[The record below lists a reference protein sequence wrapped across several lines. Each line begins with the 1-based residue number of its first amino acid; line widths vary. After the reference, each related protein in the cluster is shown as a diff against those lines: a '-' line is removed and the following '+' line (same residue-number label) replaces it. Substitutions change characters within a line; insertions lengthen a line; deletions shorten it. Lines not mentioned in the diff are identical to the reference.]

1 MSSVDGRGPKGE
13 TPFTTIE
20 REVTSWEG
28 VTKRRGKFGTIEFR
42 LGRHLLGMLPLAG
55 LVDERTVI
63 QRMRDAY
70 ERAQDSAGPRR
81 RGDRL
86 TRRVAAPL
94 PPLPG
99 PARRRCW
106 A

>member
-1 MSSVDGRGPKGE
+1 MTEFHD
-13 TPFTTIE
+13 TIE

-28 VTKRRGKFGTIEFR
+28 VTKRLGRFGTIEFR

-70 ERAQDSAGPRR
+70 ERAQDTLDRGAGV
-81 RGDRL
+81 
-86 TRRVAAPL
+86 TV
-94 PPLPG
+94 
-99 PARRRCW
+99 
-106 A
+106 

>member
-1 MSSVDGRGPKGE
+1 MTSFQSE
-13 TPFTTIE
+13 IE

-28 VTKRRGKFGTIEFR
+28 VTKRQGRFGTVEFR

-70 ERAQDSAGPRR
+70 ERAQDTLDRGAGV
-81 RGDRL
+81 
-86 TRRVAAPL
+86 TV
-94 PPLPG
+94 
-99 PARRRCW
+99 
-106 A
+106 

>member
-1 MSSVDGRGPKGE
+1 MTSFHE
-13 TPFTTIE
+13 NIE

-28 VTKRRGKFGTIEFR
+28 VTKRRGRYGTVEFR

-70 ERAQDSAGPRR
+70 ERAQDKLDRGAG
-81 RGDRL
+81 
-86 TRRVAAPL
+86 VMA
-94 PPLPG
+94 
-99 PARRRCW
+99 
-106 A
+106 

>member
-1 MSSVDGRGPKGE
+1 MTEFHDN
-13 TPFTTIE
+13 IE

-28 VTKRRGKFGTIEFR
+28 VTKRRGRFGTIEFR

-70 ERAQDSAGPRR
+70 ERAQDRLDRGAG
-81 RGDRL
+81 
-86 TRRVAAPL
+86 VMA
-94 PPLPG
+94 
-99 PARRRCW
+99 
-106 A
+106 